1 MRCKSTAPPRR
12 GPSVLVLGLWPCDF
26 PVGLVTA
33 LSCIVFTLL
42 KGPTSALAPYS
53 HPFGD
58 CSLLL
63 HNRLTL
69 AGKFLCH
76 KGASL
81 YLLLHTVGYFLDRW
95 CNSRRSDWGP
105 IIGSPYSSK
114 FCQIPISLR
123 SFALPALRNLSYS
136 TRRVYPLRSIGNS

>member
-1 MRCKSTAPPRR
+1 MLPNRLSKVGWVSRVEVQELCSPRR

-33 LSCIVFTLL
+33 LACIVFTLL

-69 AGKFLCH
+69 TGKFLCH

-95 CNSRRSDWGP
+95 CNSRRSDWG
-105 IIGSPYSSK
+105 
-114 FCQIPISLR
+114 L
-123 SFALPALRNLSYS
+123 
-136 TRRVYPLRSIGNS
+136 V